1 MYKNIPSF
9 LLLVLVALLM
19 NSCFGKTGTHV
30 TPQMDFSA
38 MFVNPQ
44 IKNDSVI
51 GAKDTL
57 FATYKEELEYL
68 YMDTMQLGDTV
79 MFIGRFVS
87 YPNHL
92 VSVKAAYDSV
102 RVHAWFNVDIHDE
115 KQKQYFAADSQPEKG
130 FLHFNP
136 IVDFVMFSTYIVPQ
150 EAGSHTIK
158 MTVMSDSEFST
169 NSLTFVLPVK

>member
-9 LLLVLVALLM
+9 LLLALVALLM
-19 NSCFGKTGTHV
+19 NSCWGKTGTHV

-44 IKNDSVI
+44 IKNDSLI

-57 FATYKEELEYL
+57 FATYKEESEYPYL
-68 YMDTMQLGDTV
+68 DTMQFGDTV

-92 VSVKAAYDSV
+92 VSVKAAYDST
-102 RVHAWFNVDIHDE
+102 RVQTCFNVDIHDV
-115 KQKQYFAADSQPEKG
+115 KQME
-130 FLHFNP
+130 
-136 IVDFVMFSTYIVPQ
+136 
-150 EAGSHTIK
+150 
-158 MTVMSDSEFST
+158 
-169 NSLTFVLPVK
+169 